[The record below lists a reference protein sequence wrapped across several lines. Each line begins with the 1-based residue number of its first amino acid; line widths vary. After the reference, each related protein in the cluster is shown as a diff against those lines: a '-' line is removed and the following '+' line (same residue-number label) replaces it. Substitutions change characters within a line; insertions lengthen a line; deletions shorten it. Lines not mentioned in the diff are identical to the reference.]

1 MADLRDAEMEEGDR
15 LLMFAGVGGTK
26 VQAQA
31 GVCAQGTL
39 DRGGKLELFDKYL
52 AAKINPGERAS
63 IYLIFT
69 IYSLA
74 PQCSQYNGSVTKQTE
89 DNTCKTLCNHTF
101 LH

>member
-1 MADLRDAEMEEGDR
+1 MADLRDAEMDDGDR

-69 IYSLA
+69 IYYLLSSSA
-74 PQCSQYNGSVTKQTE
+74 MFTI
-89 DNTCKTLCNHTF
+89 
-101 LH
+101 